1 MNLPIHGLVTDSF
14 VPTLENLSAILDK
27 GSAYADEKGIDL
39 VNARLAPDMFTLAE
53 QVQSAC
59 NAASDAVSRLTGAGP
74 AEREEAKATIPDLK
88 DQIARTIET
97 VRSCPA
103 DAFEGAERRE
113 CHIDLPDDM
122 VIELD
127 GTRFLTVLSLPN
139 FYFHAV
145 TAYDILRQQGVEI
158 GKMDYLRQI
167 GQFIRK
173 KA

>member
-39 VNARLAPDMFTLAE
+39 VNVRLAPDMFTLAE

-173 KA
+173 RA

>member
-39 VNARLAPDMFTLAE
+39 VNVRLAPDMFTLAE

-103 DAFEGAERRE
+103 AAFEGAERRE